1 MLQFPKL
8 TLYNEINL
16 WVRFQ
21 DYFSHIW
28 EHSDLALLWKI
39 RLKREQTF
47 NQYLCQNFDNMNY
60 WGFVFLL
67 FFDTQQPIFLNVEP
81 YYTVD
86 GLLKWWRKSNM
97 LSCAVILWKC
107 SVKKFVNETSQTHA
121 GSLQIN
127 YEIFIT
133 YSLCI
138 HLLFES
144 FMIDSLGSHWRC

>member
-1 MLQFPKL
+1 MGQSLDLLIELSLPKAQHNWNSKILRIKLVTCMLQFPKL

-97 LSCAVILWKC
+97 LSCAVIL
-107 SVKKFVNETSQTHA
+107 
-121 GSLQIN
+121 
-127 YEIFIT
+127 
-133 YSLCI
+133 
-138 HLLFES
+138 
-144 FMIDSLGSHWRC
+144 